1 LEYQCHKWPRI
12 CSLCRNHNP
21 VLSSFISYQR
31 MFDTTYATAY
41 LSEFTPGLWFCVA
54 RCLVFCVVYYRS
66 LFVFLCFFLW
76 SLFCLSFCEL
86 RLLITSLVSSNF
98 FVVFR
103 NVLDLLCDFY
113 ISVLYSVWTNVY
125 NFSLLTFVCV
135 VICINIIKP

>member
-1 LEYQCHKWPRI
+1 MEYQCHTWPRI
-12 CSLCRNHNP
+12 CSLCRNHNL

-41 LSEFTPGLWFCVA
+41 PSEFTPGLSFCVA
-54 RCLVFCVVYYRS
+54 RCLVFYVVYYRS
-66 LFVFLCFFLW
+66 LFVFLYFFLW

-98 FVVFR
+98 FVVCR

-113 ISVLYSVWTNVY
+113 ISVLHSISSYE
-125 NFSLLTFVCV
+125 LM
-135 VICINIIKP
+135 CIIFHF